1 MCWVGGSRFRSFCY
15 LEGCPMFL
23 SRVEA
28 PERVALHL
36 PVVQEEF
43 RALPTCN
50 LVPPLHLCKRK
61 VQGPGAYSKAV
72 LCPALSHDLER
83 EGRREARVHTCATH
97 THTYICTD
105 THAPTGTQL
114 PAFPKA
120 RVRFPAE
127 WSRPRYYAGA
137 WGDENGSPAVSRP
150 SGSRAVQEVQ
160 DRSSRIFSPTV
171 KEGFGWGR
179 QIGGPSPEDPL

>member
-97 THTYICTD
+97 TPPQ
-105 THAPTGTQL
+105 APSSQRFRKRVSASRLSGAGRATTLGRGVMRMAPPQFLGLRAHVQFKKYKIGVRGYSAL
-114 PAFPKA
+114 P
-120 RVRFPAE
+120 
-127 WSRPRYYAGA
+127 
-137 WGDENGSPAVSRP
+137 
-150 SGSRAVQEVQ
+150 
-160 DRSSRIFSPTV
+160 
-171 KEGFGWGR
+171 
-179 QIGGPSPEDPL
+179 